1 MENQKHLFDLDE
13 KGIYLNGAYMSAQL
27 KTVTEIGI
35 ENLIRKANPSSIS
48 PTDFFSHKKILK
60 GRFAQLINAPNS
72 ENIAI
77 IPSVSYGIA
86 NAAKNLQL
94 QRNDEII
101 VIDEQFPSH
110 IYSWQKLAD
119 EKLAKIVSIEQPS
132 TFHDRGKV
140 WNLSILEA
148 INDKTA
154 AVCICNVH
162 WADGTKYNLKAIGEK
177 ARKHGAKLIID
188 GTQSVGALPISIKEY
203 GIDVLVCGG
212 YKWLMGPYSLGLAY
226 YSDEFCQGQ
235 PIEENWMNRYN
246 SEDFKGLTQYES
258 NYKKGAER
266 FSVGE
271 SSNFILVPMLSRAIE
286 QILSWNP
293 SSVQEYCKSIT
304 EEGISLLRAK
314 GCFVEDAEYR
324 GHHLFGVYLP
334 NNLDQET
341 IKNRLNAENIS
352 VSYRGNAI
360 RVSPHVYN
368 TKDDFLKF
376 VNCIY

>member
-13 KGIYLNGAYMSAQL
+13 KSIYLNGAYMSAQL
-27 KTVTEIGI
+27 KTVTKIGI
-35 ENLIRKANPSSIS
+35 ENLLRKANPSSIN
-48 PTDFFSHKKILK
+48 PADFFSHKKILK
-60 GRFAQLINAPNS
+60 DRFAQLIDAPNS

-162 WADGTKYNLKAIGEK
+162 WADGTKYNLKTIGEK

-258 NYKKGAER
+258 NYKEGAER

-293 SSVQEYCKSIT
+293 SSIQEYCKSIT
-304 EEGISLLRAK
+304 KEGISLLRAK